1 MSRAYSPAPSQ
12 GYAPLTLGPLP
23 GSGQNTPSRPAS
35 RNMLHQ
41 SPASRAPSQYLD
53 MSFPP
58 ASAPMMGHESGEHSP
73 SGGNGPSDYELD
85 RAVQDILRDADLN
98 TVTKREVRR
107 KLEDKY
113 GMDLSTRKATINA
126 VIDRILLGQ

>member
-12 GYAPLTLGPLP
+12 GYAPLTLGHLP

-41 SPASRAPSQYLD
+41 PPASRAPSQYLD
-53 MSFPP
+53 MAFPP
-58 ASAPMMGHESGEHSP
+58 ASTPMMGHESGEHSP
-73 SGGNGPSDYELD
+73 GGNGPSDYELD

-113 GMDLSTRKATINA
+113 GMDLSTRKVTINA
-126 VIDRILLGQ
+126 TIDRILLGQ